1 MSTHTIPPADR
12 TGAAIGD
19 ASIESIGIEV
29 VRRRYTVPFGISS
42 GSTAELTSLLV
53 TLSGAGETGV
63 GETTP
68 MTAYSGETLAGLRE
82 VIEDHL
88 APAVRGRQ
96 VFDLAGLHL
105 AMDGAIRGRP
115 LAKAA
120 LDIALLDLQGRL
132 LGVPVT
138 ALLGGRVRERVD
150 IAWVVGLDDVGATV
164 REAAAMA
171 ERGFRHIK
179 VKGGIDPR
187 RDLELVTEL
196 VRALPA
202 GVEVG
207 LDANE
212 GYDRAAALPAL
223 RRMEAAG
230 LALVEQPL
238 PAWDVRGM
246 AELTAALDLLV
257 AADEGL
263 YTLQD
268 AATLARER
276 ACDVFNIKVL
286 KVGGLHRAR
295 QIAALAEAEGIAVKV
310 GSMPELGMATL
321 AAAHLAAATPG
332 ASIAAD
338 LVGPL
343 MVESD
348 ILASPR
354 LDLERCPGS
363 VEVPRGP
370 GLGATLLDAGSGG
383 R

>member
-1 MSTHTIPPADR
+1 MHAVPPADQ
-12 TGAAIGD
+12 TGAAVAA

-29 VRRRYTVPFGISS
+29 VRRRYAVPFGISS
-42 GSTAELTSLLV
+42 GSTPQLTSLLV
-53 TLSGAGETGV
+53 TLAGGGEVGV

-88 APAVRGRQ
+88 APAVRGRR

-105 AMDGAIRGRP
+105 AMDAAIRGRP

-132 LGVPVT
+132 LDVPVT

-164 REAAAMA
+164 REAVAMA

-179 VKGGIDPR
+179 VKGGVDAR

-196 VRALPA
+196 VRSLPA

-212 GYDRAAALPAL
+212 GYDRATALPVL
-223 RRMEAAG
+223 RRMQAAG

-246 AELTAALDLLV
+246 AELTGALDVLV

-263 YTLQD
+263 YTLHD
-268 AATLARER
+268 AAVLARER

-295 QIAALAEAEGIAVKV
+295 QVAALAEAEGIAVKI
-310 GSMPELGMATL
+310 GSMPELGVATI
-321 AAAHLAAATPG
+321 AAAHLAAAVPG
-332 ASIAAD
+332 ATVAAD

-354 LDLERCPGS
+354 LDLEHCPGS
-363 VEVPRGP
+363 VGVPAEP
-370 GLGATLLDAGSGG
+370 GLGLTLLDG